1 MKKKEV
7 PQDDEGLME
16 GKLKDLCYAVDENGK
31 YVQVYSSGWGPKNAA
46 MKQAWEKINKKVKEA
61 RIKVEEGR
69 LSPVAYYMEK
79 NIMNVTLLAQYVDL
93 PKRKVRKHL
102 KPGIFNK
109 LEPSLLKRYADAFDI
124 SVEELCDV
132 KKMDEAP

>member
-1 MKKKEV
+1 MKKIEV

-31 YVQVYSSGWGPKNAA
+31 YVQVYSTGWGPKNAA
-46 MKQAWEKINKKVKEA
+46 MKQAWEKINEKIKET
-61 RIKVEEGR
+61 RKKVEEGR

-79 NIMNVTLLAQYVDL
+79 NIMNITLLAQYVDL

-109 LEPSLLKRYADAFDI
+109 LKPSLLKRYADAFDI
-124 SVEELCDV
+124 SVEELCNV
-132 KKMDEAP
+132 NKMDEAP